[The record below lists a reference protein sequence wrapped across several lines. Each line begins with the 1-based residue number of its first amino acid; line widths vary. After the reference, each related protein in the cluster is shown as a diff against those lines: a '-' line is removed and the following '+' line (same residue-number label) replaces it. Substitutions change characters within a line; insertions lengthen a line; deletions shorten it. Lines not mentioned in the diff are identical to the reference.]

1 MFVRKLPALA
11 ALIFAFNTSLPA
23 QEFRSTIGGA
33 VTDQQGAVLPS
44 IAVLAVQVETGAN
57 FRTVTAEDG
66 QYTLPFVPP
75 GVYRVEVSAPGFKKF
90 LRTGIQ
96 VSANERVPLDI
107 QLELGS
113 ASETVEIAADASII
127 ETSTASTGQVI
138 TSRQIENI
146 PLNGRTPLTLAQLSF
161 GVIPNSDPR
170 FNRPFDNGGPSG
182 FSIGGAPAQT
192 NEILLDGAPDVTA
205 NDRVSYNPPVDVVQ
219 QVKVEIFQ
227 ADSAAGHTGGGTV
240 NQITKSGTNTAHG
253 TLYEFNQTSALESRN
268 FFLSRSGQKL
278 PVGRFNQYGGTLGG
292 PVYIPK
298 LFDGRNKLFFFF
310 AYEGI
315 KDSYPETVT
324 LTVPTALER
333 KGDFSQLLNAGARYQ
348 IYNPFTGVTQGSRI
362 ARQPFAGNVIPTSL
376 LNPIALAYLN
386 YYPLPNAPGQIDGAS
401 NYVANSIRSDTFNSE
416 FGRLDYNISDRHK
429 IFGAVHTNAR
439 VENRGNR
446 FFNIGSGNFL
456 SRDNYG
462 ATIDDVYTINPTTLL
477 NTRVAWNR
485 FVEGNAKP
493 SLGFD
498 FSKLGFPTALVQQAT
513 RLVLPIA
520 DIGGFQQL
528 GDNGGN
534 TTPFDIFSIFA
545 SLNKVVG
552 AHSLKAGV
560 DLRMYRES
568 NIGFGNSSGL
578 YQFRTDFTRGPL
590 DNSSAAPLGQDLAA
604 FLLGLPST
612 GGFDVNAARTNQAGY
627 NAVYFQDDYRV
638 RSNLTLNL
646 GIRWDKDL
654 GTTERYNRSVDG
666 FDTAAA
672 NPIGARAQAAYAGN
686 ALLPASQFRV
696 AGGATFASTANRKL
710 YTTPSHYFSPRF
722 GFAWTPAGPGG
733 KTVLRGGF
741 SQFYFPIITIGVN
754 QAGFSQTTDFV
765 STLDSYLT
773 PNATLSN
780 PFPNGIQQPSGTAL
794 GTATN
799 LGKSITYFNPTPLNP
814 YSLRWTLGIQRQLSK
829 DTVLEVGY
837 IGNHAVHLPVDTP
850 IDPFPR
856 QYLSTSPRRDQAIID
871 RNTAVVPNP
880 FAGLIPGTT
889 LNGSTVQLSQLLR
902 PFPQFTGVTKQGDSI
917 GSSYFHMV
925 QVRLEKR
932 FGYGLQFS
940 ANYLHSRLME
950 RRTRLNETDLILEKR
965 VSPDDRPNRF
975 VTNFSYE
982 LPFGKG
988 KPFGGNAPWLVDR
1001 LIAGWVLS
1009 GVYTFQSGAP
1019 VSFGSSQNGTPPTS
1033 GTNFNSIYSGGPL
1046 QYNSHNADR
1055 AFDKSQFNT
1064 VSSEQLS
1071 NYIRT
1076 FPSLFNNIRQDGSN
1090 TMDASLMKNTKLLES
1105 VRLQFRVEF
1114 FNVWNHPEFN
1124 APDTNPTSSTF
1135 GKITSQA
1142 NDIGRVGQLSLRL
1155 IF

>member
-1 MFVRKLPALA
+1 MFVRKIQALA
-11 ALIFAFNTSLPA
+11 FVCVLSLSA

-33 VTDQQGAVLPS
+33 VTDQQGAVLPG
-44 IAVLAVQVETGAN
+44 IAVLAVQIDTGAN

-75 GVYRVEVSAPGFKKF
+75 GLYRVEVSAPGFKKF

-96 VSANERVPLDI
+96 VSANERVSLDI

-113 ASETVEIAADASII
+113 ATDTVEISADASII
-127 ETSTASTGQVI
+127 ETSSASTGQVI

-192 NEILLDGAPDVTA
+192 NEILLDGAPDVTS

-227 ADSAAGHTGGGTV
+227 ADAAAGHTGGGTV
-240 NQITKSGTNTAHG
+240 NQITKSGTNSAHG

-268 FFLSRSGQKL
+268 FFLARSGQKL
-278 PVGRFNQYGGTLGG
+278 PVGRFNQYGGTFGG

-333 KGDFSQLLNAGARYQ
+333 KGDFSQLLNAGSKYQ
-348 IYNPFTGVTQGSRI
+348 IYNPFTGASQGSRI
-362 ARQPFAGNVIPTSL
+362 SRQPFAGNVIPTTL

-386 YYPLPNAPGQIDGAS
+386 YYPLPNAPGLIDGAN
-401 NYVANSIRSDTFNSE
+401 NYVANSIRSDTFDSE
-416 FGRLDYNISDRHK
+416 FGRLDYNINDRHK

-456 SRDNYG
+456 SRDNAG
-462 ATIDDVYTINPTTLL
+462 ATIDDVYTLNPTTLL
-477 NTRVAWNR
+477 NTRIAWNR

-493 SLGFD
+493 SSGFD
-498 FSKLGFPTALVQQAT
+498 FSKLGFPASLVRQSTQV
-513 RLVLPIA
+513 VLPLV
-520 DIGGFQQL
+520 DINGFQNL

-534 TTPFDIFSIFA
+534 TTPFDIFSVFA

-552 AHSLKAGV
+552 SHSFKAGV
-560 DLRMYRES
+560 DIRLYRES
-568 NIGFGNSSGL
+568 NIGYGNSSGN
-578 YQFRTDFTRGPL
+578 YVFRTDFTRGPL
-590 DNSSAAPLGQDLAA
+590 DNSASAPLGQDLAA
-604 FLLGLPST
+604 FLLGLPSS

-627 NAVYFQDDYRV
+627 NAVFFQDDYRV
-638 RSNLTLNL
+638 RPNLTLNL

-666 FDTAAA
+666 FNIAAA
-672 NPIGARAQAAYAGN
+672 NPVGSAAQSAYAAKPL

-696 AGGATFASTANRKL
+696 AGGLTFASSANPKI

-722 GFAWTPAGPGG
+722 GFAWTPAGVGG
-733 KTVLRGGF
+733 KTVIRGGF
-741 SQFYFPIITIGVN
+741 SQFYFPIITTGVN
-754 QAGFSQTTDFV
+754 QPGFSQTTSVV

-773 PNATLSN
+773 PNVTLSN
-780 PFPNGIQQPSGTAL
+780 PFPNGIQPPSGSSL
-794 GTATN
+794 GAATF
-799 LGKSITYFNPTPLNP
+799 LGKDISFYNPSPLNP
-814 YSLRWTLGIQRQLSK
+814 YSLRWTIGLQRQLSK

-850 IDPFPR
+850 INSLPR
-856 QYLSTSPRRDQAIID
+856 PYLSTSLTRDQAVID

-880 FAGLIPGTT
+880 FAGLIPGTN
-889 LNGSTVQLSQLLR
+889 LNGSTVGVNQLLR
-902 PFPQFTGVTKQGDSI
+902 PFPEFTNITMQGNSI

-950 RRTRLNETDLILEKR
+950 RRSRLNETDPFLEKR

-975 VTNFSYE
+975 VTNFNYE

-988 KPFGGNAPWLVDR
+988 KPFGGNSSWLVDR
-1001 LIAGWVLS
+1001 LIGGWILA

-1019 VSFGSSQNGTPPTS
+1019 VA
-1033 GTNFNSIYSGGPL
+1033 FNNDVIYSGGRL
-1046 QYNSHNADR
+1046 QFDSHNADR
-1055 AFDKSQFNT
+1055 TFDKSQFNT
-1064 VSSEQLS
+1064 VSSQQLS
-1071 NYIRT
+1071 NEIRV
-1076 FPSLFNNIRQDGSN
+1076 FPSRFNNIRQDGSN
-1090 TMDASLMKNTKLLES
+1090 TMDASLIKNTKLLES

-1142 NDIGRVGQLSLRL
+1142 NDIGRVGQMSLRL
-1155 IF
+1155 VF